1 MSAYAS
7 GKFALAVC
15 DRCGF
20 TCDYKELKE
29 IIVRKRKTGE
39 RVCPECWEADH
50 PQNMQGMFRVVDPQA
65 LRHATGDPD
74 KQSAA
79 GIFGWNP
86 VFVQAMDLRLGSV
99 LAV

>member
-7 GKFALAVC
+7 GKFALATC

-20 TCDYKELKE
+20 VYGYKELKE
-29 IIVRKRKTGE
+29 LIVRKRKTGE
-39 RVCPECWEADH
+39 RVCSECWEEDH

-79 GIFGWNP
+79 GVFGWNP
-86 VFVQAMDLRLGSV
+86 VYVNPMGILLGIVVAS
-99 LAV
+99 